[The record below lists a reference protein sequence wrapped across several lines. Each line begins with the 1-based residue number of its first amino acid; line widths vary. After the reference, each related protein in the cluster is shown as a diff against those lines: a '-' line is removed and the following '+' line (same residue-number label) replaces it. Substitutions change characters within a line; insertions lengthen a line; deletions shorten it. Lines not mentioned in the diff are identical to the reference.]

1 MKRLFVM
8 VAVIAFLAFSR
19 MLVFAAETPPPAA
32 DERTAQNAEVRIVHA
47 SPDAPAVDI
56 FVDDKALVEGAKFKD
71 VSNSLPLSAGSHK
84 VEVYEAKTKGTKDSI
99 IEATL
104 VVDGGKSY
112 TVAAVN
118 KAENLELQAFTNNKQ
133 GMDGKASLRVAHLS
147 PDAPAVNVGPKG
159 AAPLFKDLSFKSISG
174 YQVVNPGSYD
184 LSVSTADGKEILS
197 LPGTNL
203 QSGKNYTVLAVNT
216 ADKLET
222 IVLQDN

>member
-8 VAVIAFLAFSR
+8 AAVIAFLALSR
-19 MLVFAAETPPPAA
+19 MLVFAAETPPAA

-118 KAENLELQAFTNNKQ
+118 KAENLELQAFMNNKQ

-159 AAPLFKDLSFKSISG
+159 AAPLFKELSFKSISG

>member
-8 VAVIAFLAFSR
+8 VAVIGFLALSR
-19 MLVFAAETPPPAA
+19 MLVFAAETPPAA

-71 VSNSLPLSAGSHK
+71 VSNSLPLAAGSHK

-133 GMDGKASLRVAHLS
+133 GTDGKASLRVAHLS

-203 QSGKNYTVLAVNT
+203 QSGKNYTILAVNT

>member
-8 VAVIAFLAFSR
+8 VAVIAFLALSR
-19 MLVFAAETPPPAA
+19 MLVFAAETPPAA
-32 DERTAQNAEVRIVHA
+32 GERTAQNAEVRIVHA

-71 VSNSLPLSAGSHK
+71 VSNPLPLSAGSHK
-84 VEVYEAKTKGTKDSI
+84 VEVYEAKTKGTKDSL

-133 GMDGKASLRVAHLS
+133 GMDGKASLRIAHLS

-184 LSVSTADGKEILS
+184 LSVSTADGKEVLS

-203 QSGKNYTVLAVNT
+203 ESGKNYTVLAVNT

>member
-8 VAVIAFLAFSR
+8 VAVIAFLALSR
-19 MLVFAAETPPPAA
+19 MLVFAAETPPAA
-32 DERTAQNAEVRIVHA
+32 DDRTAQNAEVRIVHA

-71 VSNSLPLSAGSHK
+71 VSNPLPLSAGSHK
-84 VEVYEAKTKGTKDSI
+84 VEVYEAKTKGTKDSL

-133 GMDGKASLRVAHLS
+133 GMDGKASLRIAHLS

-184 LSVSTADGKEILS
+184 LFVSTADGKEVLS

-203 QSGKNYTVLAVNT
+203 ESGKNYTVLAVNT

>member
-1 MKRLFVM
+1 
-8 VAVIAFLAFSR
+8 
-19 MLVFAAETPPPAA
+19 
-32 DERTAQNAEVRIVHA
+32 VHA

-159 AAPLFKDLSFKSISG
+159 ADPLFKDLSFKSISG

-203 QSGKNYTVLAVNT
+203 QSGKNYTALAVNT

>member
-8 VAVIAFLAFSR
+8 AAVIAFLALSR
-19 MLVFAAETPPPAA
+19 MLVFAAETPPAA

-184 LSVSTADGKEILS
+184 LSGSTYDGKEILS

>member
-1 MKRLFVM
+1 MKRLFVI
-8 VAVIAFLAFSR
+8 VAVIAFLALSR
-19 MLVFAAETPPPAA
+19 MLVLAAETPPAA

-71 VSNSLPLSAGSHK
+71 VSNPLPLSAGSHK

-197 LPGTNL
+197 LPETNL
-203 QSGKNYTVLAVNT
+203 QNGKNYTVLAVNT

-222 IVLQDN
+222 IVLEDN

>member
-8 VAVIAFLAFSR
+8 VAVIAFLALSR
-19 MLVFAAETPPPAA
+19 MLVFAAETPPAA

-56 FVDDKALVEGAKFKD
+56 FVDDKALVEGTKFKD

-184 LSVSTADGKEILS
+184 LSVSTEDGKEILS

>member
-8 VAVIAFLAFSR
+8 VAVIAFLALSR
-19 MLVFAAETPPPAA
+19 MLVFAAETSPAA

-71 VSNSLPLSAGSHK
+71 VSNSLPLAAGSHK

-133 GMDGKASLRVAHLS
+133 GTDGKASLRVAHLS

-203 QSGKNYTVLAVNT
+203 QSGKNYTILAVNT

>member
-8 VAVIAFLAFSR
+8 VAVIAFLALSR
-19 MLVFAAETPPPAA
+19 MLVFAAETPPAA
-32 DERTAQNAEVRIVHA
+32 DERPAQNAEVRIVHA

-71 VSNSLPLSAGSHK
+71 VANSLPLSAGSHK

-133 GMDGKASLRVAHLS
+133 GMEGKASLRVAHLS

>member
-1 MKRLFVM
+1 M
-8 VAVIAFLAFSR
+8 VAVIAFLALSR
-19 MLVFAAETPPPAA
+19 MLVFAAETPPAA
-32 DERTAQNAEVRIVHA
+32 DERPAQNAEVRIVHA

-159 AAPLFKDLSFKSISG
+159 ADPLFKDLSFKSISG

>member
-8 VAVIAFLAFSR
+8 VAVIAFLALSR
-19 MLVFAAETPPPAA
+19 MLVFAAETPPAA
-32 DERTAQNAEVRIVHA
+32 DERPAQNAEVRIVHA

-71 VSNSLPLSAGSHK
+71 VSNSLPLSAGSYK

-184 LSVSTADGKEILS
+184 LSVSTADGKEILN

>member
-8 VAVIAFLAFSR
+8 VAVIAFLALSC
-19 MLVFAAETPPPAA
+19 MLVFAAETPPAA
-32 DERTAQNAEVRIVHA
+32 DERPAQNAEVRIVHA

>member
-8 VAVIAFLAFSR
+8 VAVIAFLALSR
-19 MLVFAAETPPPAA
+19 MLVFAAETPPAA
-32 DERTAQNAEVRIVHA
+32 DERPAQNAEVRIVHA

-147 PDAPAVNVGPKG
+147 PDAPAVNVGPKE

>member
-1 MKRLFVM
+1 M
-8 VAVIAFLAFSR
+8 VAVIAFLALSR
-19 MLVFAAETPPPAA
+19 MLVFAAETPPAA

-71 VSNSLPLSAGSHK
+71 VSNSLPLAAGSHK

-133 GMDGKASLRVAHLS
+133 GTDGKASLRVAHLS

-203 QSGKNYTVLAVNT
+203 QSGKNYTILAVNT

>member
-8 VAVIAFLAFSR
+8 VAVIAFLALSR
-19 MLVFAAETPPPAA
+19 MLVFAAETPPAA

-71 VSNSLPLSAGSHK
+71 VANSLPLAAGSHK

-159 AAPLFKDLSFKSISG
+159 AAPLFKDLSFKSISD

-184 LSVSTADGKEILS
+184 LSVSTADGKEILN

>member
-8 VAVIAFLAFSR
+8 VAVIAFLALSR
-19 MLVFAAETPPPAA
+19 MLVFAAETPPAA
-32 DERTAQNAEVRIVHA
+32 DERPAQNAEVRIVHA

-159 AAPLFKDLSFKSISG
+159 ADPLFKDLSFKSISG

-203 QSGKNYTVLAVNT
+203 QSGKNYTALAVNT

>member
-1 MKRLFVM
+1 MKRLFVV
-8 VAVIAFLAFSR
+8 VAVIAFLALSR
-19 MLVFAAETPPPAA
+19 MLVFAAETPPAA

-71 VSNSLPLSAGSHK
+71 VANSLPLAAGSHK

-184 LSVSTADGKEILS
+184 LSVSTADGKEILN

-203 QSGKNYTVLAVNT
+203 QSGKNYTVLAVNN

>member
-8 VAVIAFLAFSR
+8 VAVIAFLALSR
-19 MLVFAAETPPPAA
+19 MLVFAAETPPAA

-71 VSNSLPLSAGSHK
+71 VSNSLPLAAGSHK

-133 GMDGKASLRVAHLS
+133 GTDGKASLRVAHLS

-203 QSGKNYTVLAVNT
+203 QSGKNYTILAINT

>member
-8 VAVIAFLAFSR
+8 VAVIAFLALSR
-19 MLVFAAETPPPAA
+19 MLVFAAETPPAA
-32 DERTAQNAEVRIVHA
+32 DERPAQNAEVRIVHA

-71 VSNSLPLSAGSHK
+71 VANSLPLAAGSHK

-133 GMDGKASLRVAHLS
+133 GMEGKASLRVAHLS

>member
-8 VAVIAFLAFSR
+8 VAVIAFLALSR
-19 MLVFAAETPPPAA
+19 MLVFAAETPPAA

-71 VSNSLPLSAGSHK
+71 VSNPLPLSAGSHK
-84 VEVYEAKTKGTKDSI
+84 VEVYEAKTKGTKDSL

-203 QSGKNYTVLAVNT
+203 ESGKNYTVLAVNT

>member
-8 VAVIAFLAFSR
+8 VAVIAFLALSR
-19 MLVFAAETPPPAA
+19 MLVFAAETPPAA

-56 FVDDKALVEGAKFKD
+56 FVDDKALVEEAKFKD

-174 YQVVNPGSYD
+174 YQIVNPGSYD
-184 LSVSTADGKEILS
+184 LAVSTADGKEILS

>member
-8 VAVIAFLAFSR
+8 VAVIAFLALSR
-19 MLVFAAETPPPAA
+19 MLVFAAETPPAA
-32 DERTAQNAEVRIVHA
+32 DERPAQNAEVRIVHA

-159 AAPLFKDLSFKSISG
+159 AAPLFKDLFFKSISG

>member
-8 VAVIAFLAFSR
+8 AAVITFLALSR
-19 MLVFAAETPPPAA
+19 MLVFAAETPPAA

-184 LSVSTADGKEILS
+184 LSVSKADGKEILS

>member
-1 MKRLFVM
+1 MA
-8 VAVIAFLAFSR
+8 AVITFLALSR
-19 MLVFAAETPPPAA
+19 MLVFAAETPPAA

-118 KAENLELQAFTNNKQ
+118 KAENLELHAFTNNKQ

>member
-8 VAVIAFLAFSR
+8 VAVIAFLALSR
-19 MLVFAAETPPPAA
+19 MLVFAAETPPAA

-159 AAPLFKDLSFKSISG
+159 ADPLFKDLSFKSISG

>member
-8 VAVIAFLAFSR
+8 VAVIAFLALSR
-19 MLVFAAETPPPAA
+19 MLVFAAETPPAA
-32 DERTAQNAEVRIVHA
+32 DERTAQNAEVRIAHA

-71 VSNSLPLSAGSHK
+71 VANSLPLAAGSHK

-184 LSVSTADGKEILS
+184 LSVSTADGKEILN

-216 ADKLET
+216 ADKLEP
-222 IVLQDN
+222 IILQDN

>member
-8 VAVIAFLAFSR
+8 AAVIAFLALSR
-19 MLVFAAETPPPAA
+19 MLVFAAETPPAA

-71 VSNSLPLSAGSHK
+71 VSNSLPLSGGSHK

-159 AAPLFKDLSFKSISG
+159 AAPLFKELSFKSISG

>member
-8 VAVIAFLAFSR
+8 VAVIAFLALSR
-19 MLVFAAETPPPAA
+19 MLVFAAETPPAA
-32 DERTAQNAEVRIVHA
+32 DERPAQNAEVRIVHA

-104 VVDGGKSY
+104 VVDDGKSY

>member
-8 VAVIAFLAFSR
+8 VAVIAFLALSR
-19 MLVFAAETPPPAA
+19 MLVFAAETPPAA

-112 TVAAVN
+112 TIAAVN

-174 YQVVNPGSYD
+174 YQIVNPGSYD
-184 LSVSTADGKEILS
+184 LAVSTADGKEILS

>member
-8 VAVIAFLAFSR
+8 AAVIAFLALSR
-19 MLVFAAETPPPAA
+19 MLVFAAETPPAA

-84 VEVYEAKTKGTKDSI
+84 VEIYEAKTKGTKDSI

-159 AAPLFKDLSFKSISG
+159 ADPLFKDLSFKSISG

>member
-1 MKRLFVM
+1 MKRLFVIA
-8 VAVIAFLAFSR
+8 AVIAFLALSR
-19 MLVFAAETPPPAA
+19 MLVFAAETPPAA

-71 VSNSLPLSAGSHK
+71 VANSLPLAAGSHK

-159 AAPLFKDLSFKSISG
+159 AAPLFKDLSFKSISD

-184 LSVSTADGKEILS
+184 LSVSTADGKEILN

>member
-8 VAVIAFLAFSR
+8 AAVIAFLALSR
-19 MLVFAAETPPPAA
+19 MLVFAAETPPAA

-104 VVDGGKSY
+104 VVDGEKSY

>member
-8 VAVIAFLAFSR
+8 VAVIAFLALSR
-19 MLVFAAETPPPAA
+19 MLVFAAETPPAA

-71 VSNSLPLSAGSHK
+71 VSNPLPLSAGSHK
-84 VEVYEAKTKGTKDSI
+84 VEVYEAKTKGTKDSL

-133 GMDGKASLRVAHLS
+133 GMDGKASLRIAHLS

-184 LSVSTADGKEILS
+184 LSVSTADGKEVLS

-203 QSGKNYTVLAVNT
+203 ESGKNYTVLAVNT

>member
-8 VAVIAFLAFSR
+8 VAVIAFLALSR
-19 MLVFAAETPPPAA
+19 MLVFAAETPPAA

-71 VSNSLPLSAGSHK
+71 VSNSLPLAAGSHK

-133 GMDGKASLRVAHLS
+133 GTDGKASLRVAHLS

-184 LSVSTADGKEILS
+184 LSVSTADGKEILN

>member
-8 VAVIAFLAFSR
+8 VAVIAFLALSR
-19 MLVFAAETPPPAA
+19 MLVFAAETPPAA

-174 YQVVNPGSYD
+174 YQLVNPGSYD

-203 QSGKNYTVLAVNT
+203 QSAKNYTVLAVNT

>member
-8 VAVIAFLAFSR
+8 VAVIAFLALSR
-19 MLVFAAETPPPAA
+19 MLVFAAETPPAA
-32 DERTAQNAEVRIVHA
+32 DERPAQNAEVRIVHA

-71 VSNSLPLSAGSHK
+71 VANSLPLAAGSHK

-159 AAPLFKDLSFKSISG
+159 AVPLFKDLSFKSISG

>member
-1 MKRLFVM
+1 M
-8 VAVIAFLAFSR
+8 VAVIAFLALSR
-19 MLVFAAETPPPAA
+19 MLVFAAETPPAA

-184 LSVSTADGKEILS
+184 LSVSTADGKEILN

>member
-8 VAVIAFLAFSR
+8 VAVIAFLALSR
-19 MLVFAAETPPPAA
+19 MLVFAAETPPAA
-32 DERTAQNAEVRIVHA
+32 DERPAQNAEVRIVHA

-184 LSVSTADGKEILS
+184 LSVSTADGKEILN

>member
-8 VAVIAFLAFSR
+8 VAVIAFLALSR
-19 MLVFAAETPPPAA
+19 MLVFAAETPPTA
-32 DERTAQNAEVRIVHA
+32 DERPAQNAEVRIVHA